1 MNTAIILE
9 PLKTLNQASDIF
21 DVKTEAK
28 EFKKFLQLI
37 ENSDNMNK
45 SEIQKQILNS
55 ISMKIPEMR
64 NSDELKKLY
73 IKTFLQRKKYNHF
86 FNKYVNIFL

>member
-45 SEIQKQILNS
+45 SEIQKQIRNCV
-55 ISMKIPEMR
+55 SMKIPEMK
-64 NSDELKKLY
+64 NIGELKNLY
-73 IKTFLQRKKYNHF
+73 IKTFLQCKKKYILF
-86 FNKYVNIFL
+86 YSFL